1 MTICTTTI
9 LTNRPPNMLTRKCIP
24 PKTPPP
30 GKPASWKWTC
40 DRCKVSYKLAV
51 TRRCL
56 HCNSTRLFRDV
67 KFIGA
72 SITKPSTRRR
82 RLNKLRYIPSADN
95 HDYDFWSVHND
106 WRRFRAIYKTDPEA
120 WKRRTMRDLAGSS
133 SAVRRA
139 KKVEIETTRRSEI
152 TQGRFTRMLNYTHSC
167 EFDCDY
173 PSQCHTERY
182 QAYQKDPSMVTGHV
196 EIFAPVYD
204 KDEEDQG
211 KLPLCGLL
219 PEFDQEITSPEDIN
233 DQDEI
238 LAAYEA
244 QEQDE
249 WFSAPRPNSD
259 DENEDTTSQDFEDMD
274 QDDDQDGM
282 LTTYEIEKQDQRL
295 DVLSRRSQDGD

>member
-1 MTICTTTI
+1 MPIFTTTI
-9 LTNRPPNMLTRKCIP
+9 LTNPPPNMLNRNCIP
-24 PKTPPP
+24 PQNPPP

-40 DRCKVSYKLAV
+40 VRCKVSYKLAV

-56 HCNSTRLFRDV
+56 QCNSTRLFRDV

-72 SITKPSTRRR
+72 SISKSYTRRR
-82 RLNKLRYIPSADN
+82 RLRKLGLTPPADN

-106 WRRFRAIYKTDPEA
+106 WRRFRSIYNTDPDA
-120 WKRRTMRDLAGSS
+120 WNRRTMRDLAGSS
-133 SAVRRA
+133 SAARRA

-152 TQGRFTRMLNYTHSC
+152 THDRFARMLNYTHSC
-167 EFDCDY
+167 EVDCDY
-173 PSQCHTERY
+173 PSQCHTERWE
-182 QAYQKDPSMVTGHV
+182 AFQKDPSMVTGDV

-204 KDEEDQG
+204 EDEEDQG

-219 PEFDQEITSPEDIN
+219 PEFDQDITSPEDID

-249 WFSAPRPNSD
+249 WFAAPQPNSD
-259 DENEDTTSQDFEDMD
+259 DDEDTTSQDFEDMD
-274 QDDDQDGM
+274 QDDNQDEM
-282 LTTYEIEKQDQRL
+282 LTTYEIEKQDEGVDAL
-295 DVLSRRSQDGD
+295 